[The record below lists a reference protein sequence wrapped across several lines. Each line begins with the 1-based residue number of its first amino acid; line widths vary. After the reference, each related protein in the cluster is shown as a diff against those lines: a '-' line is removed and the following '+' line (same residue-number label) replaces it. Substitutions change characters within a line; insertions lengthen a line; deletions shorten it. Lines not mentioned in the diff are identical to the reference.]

1 MNNIKKF
8 IERVSHMDSTGA
20 ASLFLS
26 ASDARV
32 LRDELSKL
40 LVDFVNSHEKNN
52 NLTTRSDSNERV
64 IRGGSW

>member
-1 MNNIKKF
+1 
-8 IERVSHMDSTGA
+8 MDSTGA